1 MIAVGAFVLAL
12 VAATSFVSGVFGVA
26 GGLILMG
33 GLVYLLPV
41 SQAMI
46 LHGLAQ
52 FVSNAARVVFWRRHL
67 AVGLLLKFSAS
78 SIVCLGLFAVVH
90 FVPSKTVVLFALGL
104 STVVLFFVP
113 DRWAPRI
120 TQPGVAYLTGLM
132 GTALILL
139 AGVSGPFLD
148 QFFVRSG
155 LDRRV
160 TIATKAAM
168 QCFSHVLKVVY
179 FGALVGASLEEEWW
193 ALAAIVPFVSIAGSA
208 AATRVLE
215 RMTDK
220 QFYWWTRRIVLVLG
234 CYYMVE
240 ATRSW
245 LG

>member
-1 MIAVGAFVLAL
+1 MIVIAALVLAL

-33 GLVYLLPV
+33 GLVYVLPV

-52 FVSNAARVVFWRRHL
+52 FVSNAVRVIVWRSYIALDLLAR
-67 AVGLLLKFSAS
+67 FSAA
-78 SIVCLGLFAVVH
+78 SILCLGVFAVIH
-90 FVPSKTVVLFALGL
+90 LVPSKMAVLFALGF
-104 STVVLFFVP
+104 STVILFFVP
-113 DRWAPRI
+113 ARWAPKI
-120 TQPGVAYLTGLM
+120 TQPGMAYVAGILGS
-132 GTALILL
+132 ALILM
-139 AGVSGPFLD
+139 AGVSGTFLD

-160 TIATKAAM
+160 TVATKAAM
-168 QCFSHVLKVVY
+168 QCLGHVLKVAY
-179 FGALVGASLEEEWW
+179 FGVLVGASLDEEWW
-193 ALAAIVPFVSIAGSA
+193 ALAALVPIASIAGNA
-208 AATRVLE
+208 VATRVLE

-234 CYYMVE
+234 CYYVIE
-240 ATRSW
+240 AARSW

>member
-1 MIAVGAFVLAL
+1 MIIIAALVLAL
-12 VAATSFVSGVFGVA
+12 IAVTSFISGVFGVA

-33 GLVYLLPV
+33 GLVYVLPV

-46 LHGLAQ
+46 MHGLAQ
-52 FVSNAARVVFWRRHL
+52 FVSNATRVIVWRKYVALGVL
-67 AVGLLLKFSAS
+67 AKFSAA
-78 SIVCLGLFAVVH
+78 SILCLGVFAMIN
-90 FVPSKTVVLFALGL
+90 FVPSKTAVLFALGI
-104 STVVLFFVP
+104 STVILFFVP
-113 DRWAPRI
+113 ERWAPKI
-120 TQPGVAYLTGLM
+120 TQPGMAYIAGVL
-132 GTALILL
+132 GTALILM
-139 AGVSGPFLD
+139 AGVSGTFLD

-168 QCFSHVLKVVY
+168 QCLSHLLKVAY
-179 FGALVGASLEEEWW
+179 FGVLVGATLDEDWW
-193 ALAAIVPFVSIAGSA
+193 LLAAIVPIASIAGNA

-234 CYYMVE
+234 CYYMIE